1 MKLLL
6 KIYSASCLIVLG
18 FFGFFLIPWE
28 ILPFSEAVN
37 GMVVGGALLAV
48 SAFYIL
54 YFHRREGLELGWLL
68 ANRGGFWAII
78 VAVLGFVLLLCGTL
92 LSVSPELFVPAFEQG
107 ALPFGIVIVSLFWWA
122 LIFMFGFLAF
132 MLTSG
137 ATASIRV
144 FQFADAVKNGA
155 MMLVCLGLAG
165 VFFSLFLEVINDIAF
180 RISVPNQWTAIWIFV
195 GTLTLTGVLYGSWKP
210 PSYFIEQNLAGES
223 NKEK

>member
-1 MKLLL
+1 MKLFL

-18 FFGFFLIPWE
+18 FFGFFLVPWE
-28 ILPFSEAVN
+28 ILPFSDGVN
-37 GMVVGGALLAV
+37 GMVVGGTLLAV

-137 ATASIRV
+137 ATASVRV
-144 FQFADAVKNGA
+144 FQFADAVKIGA

-195 GTLTLTGVLYGSWKP
+195 GSLLLAGVIFGVSKD
-210 PSYFIEQNLAGES
+210 PSYLVESKLAEGS
-223 NKEK
+223 NKE

>member
-18 FFGFFLIPWE
+18 FFGFFLVPWE
-28 ILPFSEAVN
+28 ILPFSDGVN
-37 GMVVGGALLAV
+37 GMVVGGTLLAV

-107 ALPFGIVIVSLFWWA
+107 ALPFGIVIVSLFWLA

-137 ATASIRV
+137 ATASLRV
-144 FQFADAVKNGA
+144 FQFGEAVKNGA

-180 RISVPNQWTAIWIFV
+180 RISIPNQWTAIWIFV
-195 GTLTLTGVLYGSWKP
+195 GSLLLAGVIFGVSKD
-210 PSYFIEQNLAGES
+210 PSYFVESKLAEGS
-223 NKEK
+223 NKE

>member
-1 MKLLL
+1 MKLFL

-18 FFGFFLIPWE
+18 FFAFFLVPWE
-28 ILPFSEAVN
+28 ILPFSDGVN
-37 GMVVGGALLAV
+37 GMVVGGTLLAV

-107 ALPFGIVIVSLFWWA
+107 ALPFGIVIVSLFWLA

-137 ATASIRV
+137 ATASLRV
-144 FQFADAVKNGA
+144 FQFGEAVKNGA

-180 RISVPNQWTAIWIFV
+180 RISIPNQWTAIWIFV
-195 GTLTLTGVLYGSWKP
+195 GSLLLAGVIFGVSKD
-210 PSYFIEQNLAGES
+210 PSYFVESKLAEGS
-223 NKEK
+223 NKE